1 MSISAASP
9 PSPSPQPAGLLRV
22 CLIEGG
28 ERAAGSVLAALLVLY
43 LNEHWRLP
51 AGDAAAAQG
60 WFMALSYGAGV
71 LGGVLSDRRLG
82 YRRAITLG
90 LGFMLAGYT
99 ALVLDR
105 PAALLAGLLL
115 LILGHGLFKPSIT
128 ALLGA
133 LYGPGDTRRSA
144 GFSAFYI
151 AVNVASCIGPL
162 AAGAVRARLGFVPA
176 LALASVGIAAA
187 LVTLALSRRELTP
200 APAVS
205 VAGPDPRSGSVPDP
219 DPGPGPAPAPPETAA
234 DLRARSL
241 AVALLLAISIVFSVA
256 YFQSYGTLLLF
267 ARDRVERA
275 LLGTVVPPEA
285 FAALPAALVILLAPV
300 LEALW
305 TALRRRG
312 TEPTA
317 MAKILIGLVLT
328 AAAFVLLCAAAAS
341 AHGRLV
347 SPLWLLVAKLA
358 LTLGEL
364 LIEPVTMEQVALL
377 APARHRALSLGLLF
391 GSHAVGNWLAGLF
404 GGLWGTLSEPGFFFA
419 ASLVPLLGTLAAWRV
434 AGRLRLPSA

>member
-1 MSISAASP
+1 MSISAASR
-9 PSPSPQPAGLLRV
+9 PSPSPQPPGLLRV

-99 ALVLDR
+99 ALVFDR

-205 VAGPDPRSGSVPDP
+205 VAGPA
-219 DPGPGPAPAPPETAA
+219 PGPGPGAGAVPAPAPPETAA
-234 DLRARSL
+234 DLRARAQ

-285 FAALPAALVILLAPV
+285 FAALPAALVILLAPG

-317 MAKILIGLVLT
+317 MAKILTGLVLT

-341 AHGRLV
+341 AQGRLV